1 MFDICNLHNYIINS
15 WLEILYLAK
24 LLCFAINKYLCIF
37 AIYFNFTEF
46 ETKIYLL
53 YVKIIKNDLKILY
66 DIYYS

>member
-24 LLCFAINKYLCIF
+24 LLCFAINKYLYIF

-46 ETKIYLL
+46 ETKIYLVS
-53 YVKIIKNDLKILY
+53 VKIIKNDLKILY